1 MQAEACNFIN
11 KGTRRRSSVNTSKY
25 QVNTTWVQ
33 SKFQATKKEVAV
45 EALEAVA
52 VLIIIPLSGWEK
64 VKADKGKKP
73 EPVTWSRL
81 LRNST
86 GILRNVSS
94 EGMET
99 RTKIRSIEGLVDSL
113 VWIVRA
119 AIAGDNRDD
128 INNKVWLAFFT
139 ICFYITKLLNC

>member
-1 MQAEACNFIN
+1 M
-11 KGTRRRSSVNTSKY
+11 
-25 QVNTTWVQ
+25 
-33 SKFQATKKEVAV
+33 AV

-94 EGMET
+94 EGLET

-113 VWIVRA
+113 VWIIRA

-128 INNKVWLAFFT
+128 INNKVWLEL
-139 ICFYITKLLNC
+139 FYDIFLCTKLVGVRVLDFQSIGLTLSYLFDLMVDTSINLVRSLK

>member
-1 MQAEACNFIN
+1 M
-11 KGTRRRSSVNTSKY
+11 
-25 QVNTTWVQ
+25 
-33 SKFQATKKEVAV
+33 
-45 EALEAVA
+45 
-52 VLIIIPLSGWEK
+52 
-64 VKADKGKKP
+64 KADKGKKP

-94 EGMET
+94 EGLET

-113 VWIVRA
+113 VWIIRA

-128 INNKVWLAFFT
+128 INNKVWLPFFDNMVLHYK
-139 ICFYITKLLNC
+139 IA